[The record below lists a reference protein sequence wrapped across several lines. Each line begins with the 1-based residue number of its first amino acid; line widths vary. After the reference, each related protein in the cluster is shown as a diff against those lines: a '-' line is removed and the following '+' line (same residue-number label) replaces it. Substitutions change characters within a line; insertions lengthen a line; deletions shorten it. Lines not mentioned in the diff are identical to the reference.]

1 LIVRIGI
8 AVGTLVALGVPALV
22 FAQDTPPLQRSPL
35 DPGADSRF
43 SIFDSGPRPPENPGS
58 RIGNQ
63 PVPEITLSGS
73 LRLEYLFRDS
83 AIEGL
88 RARLNGAAPP
98 GGDDSFITGESR
110 LRLDLNLA
118 ERGRLAME
126 LANLPYDGGQDLPL
140 AGGGAPDIL
149 LRQLYADIE
158 GVFHDDLT
166 LRVGAFDY
174 AWRIRPHDEPFLLDL
189 GRSEPFFASSSA
201 RFTRATAD
209 REIALP
215 GGALLKWH
223 AGDFV
228 EVEALWMTVLEGG
241 PASRDE
247 ALGALLANF
256 PLSERSAVFL
266 GALHVAGP
274 GDGRVTTAG
283 GGIDA
288 YFGPDRELELFGE
301 AWFQSG
307 RLTSGVS
314 KRAWAGRAGARV
326 VAGDW
331 STEVSADYVSGDR
344 DPADGRD
351 EGFQSYEGRE
361 RFRIVES
368 AEFGLDWDTNLSS
381 MRLSG
386 VRQLGSG
393 ISLRLDVGRFR
404 LPEPAVDG
412 AGAPL
417 GIGKDLGT
425 EADLTLSAGI
435 SKAVE
440 VWATAAALF
449 GSKAL
454 EAASPDGDRAAI
466 LAALGIS
473 VKW

>member
-1 LIVRIGI
+1 MIVRIGI

-22 FAQDTPPLQRSPL
+22 FAQDTPPLQRSP
-35 DPGADSRF
+35 DADKL
-43 SIFDSGPRPPENPGS
+43 
-58 RIGNQ
+58 
-63 PVPEITLSGS
+63 TLSGS
-73 LRLEYLFRDS
+73 LRLEFLFRES
-83 AIEGL
+83 AIEDL
-88 RARLNGAAPP
+88 RARVNGTAPP
-98 GGDDSFITGESR
+98 GGDDTFLAGESR
-110 LRLDLNLA
+110 LRLDLKLA
-118 ERGRLAME
+118 ERGRLALE

-140 AGGGAPDIL
+140 ARGGAPDIL
-149 LRQLYADIE
+149 LRRLYADLE
-158 GVFHDDLT
+158 GLFHDNVT
-166 LRVGAFDY
+166 LRVGAFEY

-189 GRSEPFFASSSA
+189 GRSEPFFPSPGA
-201 RFTRATAD
+201 RFTRASAD

-215 GGALLKWH
+215 GGALLKWR

-241 PASRDE
+241 AASRDE
-247 ALGALLANF
+247 SLGALLVNF

-266 GALHVAGP
+266 GALQVSGP

-301 AWFQSG
+301 AWLQSG

-331 STEVSADYVSGDR
+331 SAEASAEFLSGDR
-344 DPADGRD
+344 DPADARD

-381 MRLSG
+381 
-386 VRQLGSG
+386 VRASVVRRLGSG
-393 ISLRLDVGRFR
+393 VSLRLDAGRFR
-404 LPEPAVDG
+404 LPEDAVDG
-412 AGAPL
+412 SGAPL
-417 GIGKDLGT
+417 GIGKDLGMET
-425 EADLTLSAGI
+425 DLTLSASI

-440 VWATAAALF
+440 IWATGAALL
-449 GSKAL
+449 GSNAL
-454 EAASPDGDRAAI
+454 AEASRDGVKSAAMV
-466 LAALGIS
+466 ALGAS
-473 VKW
+473 VRW